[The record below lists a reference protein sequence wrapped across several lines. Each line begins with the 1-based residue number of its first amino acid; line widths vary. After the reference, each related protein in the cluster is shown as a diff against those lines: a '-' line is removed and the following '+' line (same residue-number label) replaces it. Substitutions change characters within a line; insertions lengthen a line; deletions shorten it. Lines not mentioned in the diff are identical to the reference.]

1 MTFQPRTFA
10 ETTRATDVAGHT
22 MHVDAVVVGG
32 SFAGLSAALQ
42 LARARRRVAIIDS
55 GLRRNRFADVSHGF
69 LGQDGRAPADIVAG
83 AKAQLLAYPTAE
95 WLSAVAHS
103 AARTPSGFKV
113 NAGDLVLATQRLV
126 LATGVVDELPA
137 LPGLAERWGRSVF
150 HCPYCHG
157 YELANGAIGVLG
169 SGPMSMQQAMLL
181 SDWGRVTLFVNQT
194 FEPDETQTQ
203 LLHGR
208 DVSIE
213 TVPVKAIA
221 DHATVLLTDGRRL
234 PFAGLFTLTSTRMSS
249 PLAQQL
255 GCDFEQGPSGPYIR
269 RSEFMETT
277 VAGVFACGDASR
289 PFGNVAT
296 AVADGAIAGA
306 FAHRSL
312 IPVL

>member
-1 MTFQPRTFA
+1 MK
-10 ETTRATDVAGHT
+10 
-22 MHVDAVVVGG
+22 VDAVVVGG

-42 LARARRRVAIIDS
+42 LARARQRVAVIDS

-69 LGQDGRAPADIVAG
+69 LGQDGRAPGDIVAD
-83 AKAQLLAYPTAE
+83 AKAQLLAYPTVQ
-95 WLSAVAHS
+95 WLSAVAGS
-103 AARTPSGFKV
+103 ATRTPSGFEV
-113 NAGDLVLATQRLV
+113 SAGDVVLATRRLV

-157 YELANGAIGVLG
+157 FELDSGAIGVLA
-169 SGPMSMQQAMLL
+169 SGPMSLHLAMLL
-181 SDWGRVTLFVNQT
+181 PDWGRVTLFVNQA
-194 FEPDETQTQ
+194 FEPDESQVQ

-208 DVSIE
+208 GVSIE
-213 TVPVKAIA
+213 TVPVAVIA
-221 DHATVLLTDGRRL
+221 DHATVQLVDGRKL

-249 PLAQQL
+249 PIAQLL
-255 GCDFEQGPSGPYIR
+255 GCDFDQGPSGPYIR

-277 VAGVFACGDASR
+277 VSGVFACGDASR

-312 IPVL
+312 IAGL